1 MVKGEKVAGI
11 LDPKVRIIDTVITQE
26 GKRQI
31 AQGGLRAV
39 YASVSDS
46 RSFYGGTVASG
57 SLDATSR
64 IYFETPIESLNDSI
78 IMESDD
84 SGKLLGYPVQGAEF
98 YSTDGLIMGRTS
110 ISGTLTYANPS
121 SAEGFSSL
129 ADKIVSSSI
138 DRFKNL
144 YTIGTRDG
152 IENLSDQMKIKP
164 RSYTFTIN
172 NKFPF
177 NQGPTEAIGNVDY
190 VDPLFFDELFGNT
203 VNFQY
208 LPPLKS
214 PLVGLQKKTPSS
226 PPRFKKLGNY
236 TKIQRPTNLDY
247 KKIIERMN
255 IAIGDMNPVVSDPDI
270 DEDETKYEN
279 SLPFSNSNTEGNQ
292 GVVESQKDGS
302 SVNLSSTQLP
312 RERVSVFFDKTS
324 NSNNLVMQVFEL
336 DSGSSKLLKLD
347 IVKYGEFS
355 DPDSASH
362 PVKEVFFVGKIFINS
377 MGMPVFI
384 NLFTI
389 IMD

>member
-1 MVKGEKVAGI
+1 MAKGEKVAGI

-39 YASVSDS
+39 YASVSDAKT
-46 RSFYGGTVASG
+46 FYDGKIASG
-57 SLDATSR
+57 SLDATTR

-84 SGKLLGYPVQGAEF
+84 SGKLLGYPVQGSEF
-98 YSTDGLIMGRTS
+98 YSTDGIITGRTS
-110 ISGTLTYANPS
+110 VSGTLSYANPQ

-152 IENLSDQMKIKP
+152 GELLSEKMEINPKA
-164 RSYTFTIN
+164 YTFTIN

-177 NQGPTEAIGNVDY
+177 NQGPSSAIGNVDY

-203 VNFQY
+203 INFQY

-214 PLVGLQKKTPSS
+214 PLEGLQKKSPSS
-226 PPRFKKLGNY
+226 PPPIKRLGFY
-236 TKIQRPTNLDY
+236 TKIHRPTNLDY
-247 KKIIERMN
+247 EKIITRMN
-255 IAIGDMNPVVSDPDI
+255 IALGDENPAISDPDI
-270 DEDETKYEN
+270 DEDQTKYQN
-279 SLPFSNSNTEGNQ
+279 NLPYSNNNTNGSE
-292 GVVESQKDGS
+292 GVVKSQEDGS
-302 SVNLSSTQLP
+302 TVNLSSTQLP
-312 RERVSVFFDKTS
+312 RERVSVFFNKTS

-355 DPDSASH
+355 DNNSQSH
-362 PVKEVFFVGKIFINS
+362 PIKEVFFVGKIFINS

>member
-1 MVKGEKVAGI
+1 MAGI

-46 RSFYGGTVASG
+46 RSFYEGTVATG

-84 SGKLLGYPVQGAEF
+84 SGKLLGYPVQGDEF
-98 YSTDGLIMGRTS
+98 YSTDGV
-110 ISGTLTYANPS
+110 ISGRSSVSGSLTYANPTT
-121 SAEGFSSL
+121 ATGFSSL

-144 YTIGTRDG
+144 YTIGSRDRNELLG
-152 IENLSDQMKIKP
+152 DKMEINP
-164 RSYTFTIN
+164 RSYTFTVN

-177 NQGPTEAIGNVDY
+177 NQGPTEAIANVDY
-190 VDPLFFDELFGNT
+190 VSPLFFDELFGNT

-208 LPPLKS
+208 LPPLKQ
-214 PLVGLQKKTPSS
+214 PLAGAEKNRPSS
-226 PPRFKKLGNY
+226 PPRVKQLGNY
-236 TKIQRPTNLDY
+236 TRITRPTNLDY
-247 KKIIERMN
+247 RKIIERMN
-255 IAIGDMNPVVSDPDI
+255 ISFEDSNQVVSDPDI
-270 DEDETKYEN
+270 DEDQSKYKN
-279 SLPFSNSNTEGNQ
+279 SLPYSNINTKGNE
-292 GVVESQKDGS
+292 GVVESQRNGS

-355 DPDSASH
+355 DPDSSSH
-362 PVKEVFFVGKIFINS
+362 PTKEVFFVGKIFINS